1 MTVDHRSERLSP
13 GRIARLIEAH
23 HLRVEPTS
31 PLAPFA
37 GLPPGPDEAPVA
49 GLLDD
54 GWARA
59 LAVLAAPDRQVRT
72 VIPGPTDT
80 LVQLHYGRVDAP
92 ETGLVGCWL
101 EGDRMRVSFPWHE
114 EDVAAVAARV
124 VLATLP
130 SPAEEADLVL
140 SVAGLTAL
148 MAAVDAV
155 RSRLFVSLAE
165 RDPAVDAWFDLDE
178 IRRQAEAGAASSDAR
193 WLVTLLRIL
202 APPFVK
208 VPADAMGSGVDE
220 LVAAGLLRS
229 QDGRWTPS
237 STLVDC
243 ATRWA
248 NPLPAVAH
256 EVVETTGG
264 QVSRYRYRIALRG
277 SGPLTEIDIDDALT
291 EPRVTL
297 RTVDPIDYLDG
308 LVGLLRPGPR
318 PDADIVTVGEP
329 IAVRDLRDTSQL
341 VGMLQPGRRYRV
353 QSRQRGWARVVD
365 TDGPLAGWAPEAP
378 LRTVGVTAR
387 PAADR
392 PAPAPTGPAPAV
404 LPRAVLRGPT
414 QVLSPDGGSH
424 VVGTLPAGSV
434 CVVLGAAGGWVHVR
448 DPAGAVDGWVDQA
461 LLAPAGQAPP

>member
-13 GRIARLIEAH
+13 DRIARLIEAH
-23 HLRVEPTS
+23 RLRVEPTS

-37 GLPPGPDEAPVA
+37 GIPPGPDGAPAA

-72 VIPGPTDT
+72 VIPGPADT
-80 LVQLHYGRVDAP
+80 LVQLHYGRSDAP

-101 EGDRMRVSFPWHE
+101 EGDRMQVSFPWNE
-114 EDVAAVAARV
+114 EDVAAVAARA

-140 SVAGLTAL
+140 SVAGLAAM

-193 WLVTLLRIL
+193 WLVTLLRVL
-202 APPFVK
+202 APPFVP
-208 VPADAMGSGVDE
+208 VPADPMGSGVDE
-220 LVAAGLLRS
+220 LVAVGMVRS
-229 QDGRWTPS
+229 QDGRWMPS
-237 STLVDC
+237 STLIDR

-264 QVSRYRYRIALRG
+264 QVSRYGYRIALRG
-277 SGPLTEIDIDDALT
+277 GGPLTVIDVDDALS

-297 RTVDPIDYLDG
+297 RTVDPIRYLDD

-318 PDADIVTVGEP
+318 PDVDIVTVGEP
-329 IAVRDLRDTSQL
+329 IAVRDLRDPSVL
-341 VGMLQPGRRYRV
+341 VGMLQPGRRYQV

-365 TDGPLAGWAPEAP
+365 TDGPLSGWAPEAP
-378 LRTVGVTAR
+378 LRAVSVTPR
-387 PAADR
+387 PAADM
-392 PAPAPTGPAPAV
+392 PEPVPTGPAPV
-404 LPRAVLRGPT
+404 LLPRAVLRGT
-414 QVLSPDGGSH
+414 AQVLAPDGGSR

-448 DPAGAVDGWVDQA
+448 DAAGAVDGWVDQA
-461 LLAPAGQAPP
+461 LLTPSGQAPP